1 MQIPLQLAVLFA
13 VQKLARFLGSRV
25 NERWTRA
32 SFCPFKNV
40 SRPVK
45 TWSKL
50 TEILTISRV
59 NSPLVRNHYSSRAIA
74 CSRLSDSGEEA
85 KVKGTRKLGGAL
97 CFSVLFS
104 CSTDLISDHLP
115 TAKAAYL

>member
-1 MQIPLQLAVLFA
+1 MQILLQLAVLFA

-25 NERWTRA
+25 NERWIPA

-40 SRPVK
+40 SRPV
-45 TWSKL
+45 SKL

-59 NSPLVRNHYSSRAIA
+59 NSLLVRNHYSLKAIA
-74 CSRLSDSGEEA
+74 FSRLSDSGEEA